1 MSAMGPL
8 AAVCERCAAVK
19 RLPRLLLSFVP
30 SVLQAASY
38 KARDSAVHFR
48 KNELDI
54 ACEAADSTL
63 RQYSAR
69 AGLEI
74 DL

>member
-1 MSAMGPL
+1 MSAMEPL
-8 AAVCERCAAVK
+8 AAVCERCAAVAAAK
-19 RLPRLLLSFVP
+19 RLLLSLLA

-38 KARDSAVHFR
+38 KSPDKRCIPV
-48 KNELDI
+48 NELDF
-54 ACEAADSTL
+54 ACGAADSTL